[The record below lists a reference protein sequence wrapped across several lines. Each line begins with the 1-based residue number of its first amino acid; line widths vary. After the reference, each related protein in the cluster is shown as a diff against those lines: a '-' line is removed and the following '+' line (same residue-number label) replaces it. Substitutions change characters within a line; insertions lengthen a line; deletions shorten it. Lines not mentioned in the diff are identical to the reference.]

1 MCHAYATVDRV
12 RAAAIGLGQ
21 HHGARAAIAT
31 GASFFGVGG
40 TQLFSKRLEQGASR
54 WYIVQRDTLLTVNEF
69 KGGECHANEV
79 R

>member
-1 MCHAYATVDRV
+1 MRHAYATVDCVRV
-12 RAAAIGLGQ
+12 AAIGLGQ
-21 HHGARAAIAT
+21 HHGACAAVAA

-40 TQLFSKRLEQGASR
+40 TQLFAQNLEQGASR